1 MYAWAG
7 AVPAWF
13 CIGSP
18 CPVVP
23 GVCFGTAGGARGSV
37 KRGLLTLD
45 TSLADAGTGGIPE
58 VGKVVGVNS
67 MVESVLGVFTVGSRG
82 SRLPPVA

>member
-1 MYAWAG
+1 M
-7 AVPAWF
+7 
-13 CIGSP
+13 
-18 CPVVP
+18 
-23 GVCFGTAGGARGSV
+23 